1 MCDTRLDATI
11 EVFGVKMKLDRKQV
25 EHVAWLARL
34 GVDEQ
39 EVEKFAVELSN
50 ILENFEILEQV
61 DTTDVPPA
69 THAVPLQSVFRED
82 ESVPSY
88 PQSDVLANAPREEE
102 NCFKVK
108 PVLE

>member
-1 MCDTRLDATI
+1 MLQLWCFWCI
-11 EVFGVKMKLDRKQV
+11 KMKLDRKQV

-34 GVDEQ
+34 GLDEA
-39 EVEKFAVELSN
+39 EIEKFAVELSN
-50 ILENFEILEQV
+50 ILENFEILDQV
-61 DTTDVPPA
+61 DTADVSPA

-82 ESVPSY
+82 QSSPSY
-88 PQSDVLANAPREEE
+88 PQSDILTNAPREEE